1 MVSNIWDEELEERV
15 KDLEIYL
22 VAINKGDGPQERL
35 NLYNKG
41 GRDRLDLDANCPM
54 GKFRDEQHDLVSS
67 TLMVMFGHSGA
78 YSADYI
84 CKVLFPEAL
93 IKIYMDTQGCQ
104 YKQAEE
110 ELFNIN
116 LSQVSYMC

>member
-1 MVSNIWDEELEERV
+1 MSNIRDEELEEWV
-15 KDLEIYL
+15 KDFEIYL
-22 VAINKGDGPQERL
+22 VAIKKGDGPQERV
-35 NLYNKG
+35 NSYNKG

-67 TLMVMFGHSGA
+67 TLRVMFGHSGG

-93 IKIYMDTQGCQ
+93 IKIYMDTQGCHN
-104 YKQAEE
+104 QAEE
-110 ELFNIN
+110 ELFDRSC
-116 LSQVSYMC
+116 LTQVSYMC